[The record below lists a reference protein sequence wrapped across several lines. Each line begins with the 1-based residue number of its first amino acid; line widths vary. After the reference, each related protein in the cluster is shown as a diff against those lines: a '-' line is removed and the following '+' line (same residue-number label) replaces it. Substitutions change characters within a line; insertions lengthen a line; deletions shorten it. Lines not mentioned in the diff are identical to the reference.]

1 MPGCKMKFTSD
12 IDIDFGSRDNVLKL
26 LEHIPASMIKDGKL
40 SKHNT
45 GVYFTDIPVDPF
57 SGCSSLDYKDAE
69 QRGYIKLDFLN
80 LNLYSQLKDEQHLI
94 ELMHTEPAWEKL
106 YDKEFCSKLIHIGN
120 HYNSLI
126 QMPQAVNSIEKLSM
140 FLAVIRPAKRHLIG
154 KMWDDIAQT
163 VWDKDPN
170 GGYAFKR
177 SHSIA
182 YSHLV
187 VVNMNLLSS

>member
-1 MPGCKMKFTSD
+1 MKFTSD
-12 IDIDFGSRDNVLKL
+12 IDIDFGSRESILQLIN
-26 LEHIPASMIKDGKL
+26 HIPASMIKDGKL

-94 ELMHTEPAWEKL
+94 ELMHSEPAWEKL
-106 YDKEFCSKLIHIGN
+106 YDKEFCSQLIHIGN

-126 QMPQAVNSIEKLSM
+126 EMPQAVNSIEKLSM

-154 KMWDDIAQT
+154 KPWNEVAKT

-187 VVNMNLLSS
+187 VVHMNLLSN